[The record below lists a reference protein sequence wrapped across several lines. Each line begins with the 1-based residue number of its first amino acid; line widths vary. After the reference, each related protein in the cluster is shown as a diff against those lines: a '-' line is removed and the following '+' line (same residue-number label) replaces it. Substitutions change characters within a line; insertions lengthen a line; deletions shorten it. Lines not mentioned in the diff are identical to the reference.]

1 MADEP
6 NNFQAKLDELMK
18 EFEQNL
24 PSKINQIREQWLAL
38 RNGNWELDQLS
49 ELLGLVHKIAGS
61 GGIFGFS
68 RISEVA
74 HQIEYLL
81 QEKIRSKK
89 PINEKEMKNMEAY
102 FEELFTAINIHD
114 Q

>member
-6 NNFQAKLDELMK
+6 YNFQAKLDELRK

-24 PSKINQIREQWLAL
+24 PSKINQIREQWLSL
-38 RNGNWELDQLS
+38 KNGNWEMDQLS

-61 GGIFGFS
+61 GGVFGFS
-68 RISEVA
+68 RVSEVA
-74 HQIEYLL
+74 QKIEFLL
-81 QEKIRSKK
+81 QKKIRSKK
-89 PINEKEMKNMEAY
+89 PINEKEKKTIEAY
-102 FEELFTAINIHD
+102 LEELYNAIITND